1 MQAIRKP
8 LVYLLFVLEGLPLL
22 IYPFVLL
29 ANLMSLAGHR
39 TGNESVFLITVV
51 LLFIIMSSAYPLSY
65 LYAIN
70 HYRIRRN
77 VHVNKWILFLPVLH
91 IIIVVLLGYLWGL
104 FSISGRH

>member
-1 MQAIRKP
+1 VQSIRKP

-29 ANLMSLAGHR
+29 ANLMSLAGHW
-39 TGNESVFLITVV
+39 TGNESIFLIAVV

-70 HYRIRRN
+70 HYRNSRN
-77 VHVNKWILFLPVLH
+77 AYVNKWILFMPLFY
-91 IIIVVLLGYLWGL
+91 IIIVVLLGFLWSL
-104 FSISGRH
+104 F